1 VGGGASV
8 VAWLRALACYN
19 RSEMP
24 PSGAPAGDLPL
35 VLIVDDYEDNRRM
48 FAEYL
53 RLAGFRTEVAGNGTQ
68 GLAMASALHPE
79 VIVMDLAMPD
89 LDGFEVTRR
98 LRAAEGTR
106 QIPVIALTAYP
117 MGYSRHAALEAGCDA
132 YLTKPCGP
140 RQLVAEIRRL
150 LDAPR

>member
-1 VGGGASV
+1 MSG
-8 VAWLRALACYN
+8 
-19 RSEMP
+19 
-24 PSGAPAGDLPL
+24 SGAARPGGSAL
-35 VLIVDDYEDNRRM
+35 VLLVDDYEDNRRM

-53 RLAGFRTEVAGNGTQ
+53 ALAGFRTEGARNGAE
-68 GLAMASALHPE
+68 GLEKASAMRPR

-106 QIPVIALTAYP
+106 DIPVIALTAYP

-140 RQLVAEIRRL
+140 RQLLAEIRRL